1 MNILYVVPYVPSL
14 IRIRPYNFIRI
25 LASRG
30 HRITLVVLWSKP
42 DERAGIDDLA
52 QFCEAI
58 VDFQVPIWKSILNA
72 AIALPT
78 RQPLQA
84 WYSWDRKVARAINAL
99 VADPAGHHHFDVIHF
114 EHLRGVRYGL
124 YLQTMQEKQVTAASQ
139 RSSFI
144 WDSVDCISY
153 LFRQSAAY
161 SKTITHRL
169 MTQFDLGRT
178 EIYERKLLEN
188 FSKILVTS
196 EQDKQAF
203 LALDHSDRYAERLK
217 IVPNGVDVDYFQP
230 NGALQKEAD
239 TIVLS
244 GKMSY
249 HANITMAMYL
259 MEQIVPIVWA
269 QKPSVKVWIVGK
281 DPVKE
286 VRNFADHPNVT
297 VTGTVPD
304 IRPYIQRAALAVVPM
319 VYGAGIQNKVLESM
333 ACGTPVVAT
342 PKALAAIPAV
352 PEKEVLVAEKPDEFA
367 QKILYLLENPDAA
380 AAIGKASREFIVR
393 NYHWDRIAD
402 ILEEVYYGRN

>member
-30 HRITLVVLWSKP
+30 HCITLAVLWSKP
-42 DERAGIDDLA
+42 DERADIDNLA
-52 QFCEAI
+52 QYCQAI
-58 VDFQVPIWKSILNA
+58 IGFKVPVWRSILNT

-78 RQPLQA
+78 GQPLQA
-84 WYSWDRKVARAINAL
+84 WYSWDRKIARAIHTLIAN
-99 VADPAGHHHFDVIHF
+99 PAGHHPFDIIHI

-124 YLQTMQEKQVTAASQ
+124 YMQAMQDKRLPTAPRGPA
-139 RSSFI
+139 FV

-178 EIYERKLLEN
+178 ETYERKLLER

-196 EQDKQAF
+196 KQDKQAF
-203 LALDHSDRYAERLK
+203 LALDRSDRYAERLK
-217 IVPNGVDVDYFQP
+217 IVPNGVDVDYFRP
-230 NGALQKEAD
+230 NGALQRETEA
-239 TIVLS
+239 IVLS

-259 MEQIVPIVWA
+259 IEQIMPIVWA
-269 QKPSVKVWIVGK
+269 QKPNTKVWIVGK
-281 DPVKE
+281 DPSKE
-286 VRNFADHPNVT
+286 VRSFASHPNVM
-297 VTGTVPD
+297 VTGTVAD
-304 IRPYIQRAALAVVPM
+304 IRPYLQRAALAVVPM

-342 PKALAAIPAV
+342 PKAITAIPAA
-352 PEKEVLVAEKPDEFA
+352 PEKEVLVAERADEFA
-367 QKILYLLENPDAA
+367 QKVVYLLENPDAA
-380 AAIGKASREFIVR
+380 AAIGRTGREFIVR

-402 ILEEVYYGRN
+402 LLEEVYHGNN